1 MPEPCTACLERR
13 CVLHEHG
20 TDPNTFDLS
29 GMFGP
34 TPTLDLKKSTILW
47 RQQAVDAETER
58 ERLIGEV
65 ERKQARERAEL
76 AEFIQRGGRL

>member
-1 MPEPCTACLERR
+1 MSEPCTACLERR

-34 TPTLDLKKSTILW
+34 SPTMDLKKSTILW
-47 RQQAVDAETER
+47 RQQTADEAEEHA
-58 ERLIGEV
+58 RLIREI
-65 ERKQARERAEL
+65 EHEQRKTS
-76 AEFIQRGGRL
+76 F